1 MLYGKLI
8 RDILRFIY
16 LIMAPACVLSIVFG
30 TFGFISSIV
39 HPRDPLRDKI
49 TASASKFENPNQ
61 GQLGGWR
68 PLPLFNGYL
77 FIASKPIFKGEVI
90 QADSLER
97 ESWEFEGSASNGM
110 KFSNQVVV
118 HSVAAKDIAKD
129 QLITPADLVP
139 AVLKQESTAN
149 PDATVKTAS
158 DDTHMPAIWGPS
170 AFLLLVAGFCVY
182 AYGVL
187 SLHVLAF
194 QKSLVWGLSSVFV
207 PFAAALFKLTNWGC
221 SRRLFHVTL
230 VGCCLMSFA
239 VAMIFIDFRP
249 PLRW

>member
-1 MLYGKLI
+1 
-8 RDILRFIY
+8 
-16 LIMAPACVLSIVFG
+16 LSIVLG

-77 FIASKPIFKGEVI
+77 LIAAKPIFKGEVI
-90 QADSLER
+90 PADSLER
-97 ESWEFEGSASNGM
+97 ESWEFEGPVARGM
-110 KFSNQVVV
+110 KFSKQVVV
-118 HSVAAKDIAKD
+118 HSVAAKNIAND

-139 AVLKQESTAN
+139 AVLQQESTAN
-149 PDATVKTAS
+149 LDATVKTAN
-158 DDTHMPAIWGPS
+158 DETHMPVIWGPS
-170 AFLLLVAGFCVY
+170 AFLLLAAGFCVY

-194 QKSLVWGLSSVFV
+194 KKSLVWGLSSVWCHHLEV
-207 PFAAALFKLTNWGC
+207 C
-221 SRRLFHVTL
+221 
-230 VGCCLMSFA
+230 
-239 VAMIFIDFRP
+239 
-249 PLRW
+249 